1 MPKLTPRQEK
11 IAQYLRANGTLHKGR
26 YAVKSEIAYKCAQFF
41 ELAVLQK
48 IGTITYNPEQHC
60 YYINA
65 APPAAP
71 RESWDTEGIA
81 DYMPDV
87 ESEANHGHWHPSNAE
102 KAVLA
107 RTRYFDARR
116 VADELRASAR
126 THALT
131 MAPGGM
137 RQLQNSVDRFYEA
150 VELEARRGRE
160 LFDLLEAAK

>member
-1 MPKLTPRQEK
+1 MTKLTPRQEK

-26 YAVKSEIAYKCAQFF
+26 YAVKSAIAYKCAQFF
-41 ELAVLQK
+41 ELTVLQQ
-48 IGTITYNPEQHC
+48 IGTITYSPEQKC

-65 APPAAP
+65 VAQTPPP
-71 RESWDTEGIA
+71 EKWHTESIA

-87 ESEANHGHWHPSNAE
+87 ESKENHGHWHPSNAE